1 MNYGISSLSII
12 PVRKEPSEK
21 SEMVTQI
28 LYGEHFEIREQMV
41 GWSNVKLAYDG
52 YEGWIDSKMITE
64 ISSRTLNKLEN
75 SPYAVSSE
83 IFSIIPVNEEQNL
96 MLVAGSTLPV
106 WRPYLKKFTL
116 NKDTFS
122 LKGDVFYGEIK
133 DPRSVIIRQAL
144 KYFNAPYLWGGRTPF
159 GVDCSGFTQII
170 YKMIGIKIPRD
181 AGEQVKVGRAL
192 SFVDETEPGDLAFF
206 DDEEGNIVH
215 VGIIWKRNKII
226 HASGKVRI
234 DNVDQFGIFNVDT
247 KRYTHKMRVM
257 KKIIGLNGTD

>member
-28 LYGEHFEIREQMV
+28 LFGEHFEIMEEMV
-41 GWSNVKLAYDG
+41 GWSRVILAYDG
-52 YEGWIDSKMITE
+52 YEGWIDSKMITP
-64 ISSRTLNKLEN
+64 LNLRALKKLE
-75 SPYAVSSE
+75 SRPFAVSGD
-83 IFSIIPVNEEQNL
+83 IISLVPVNEEQNL

-106 WRPYLKKFTL
+106 WRPYKKEFSV
-116 NKDTFS
+116 NRDTYKS
-122 LKGDVFYGEIK
+122 AGEVFYGKLK
-133 DPRSVIIRQAL
+133 DPRSIIIMQAL
-144 KYFNAPYLWGGRTPF
+144 KYFNAPYLWGGRSPF
-159 GVDCSGFTQII
+159 GIDCSGFVQVI
-170 YKMIGIKIPRD
+170 YKMVGVKIPRD
-181 AGEQVKVGRAL
+181 ASQQVQHGRAL

-234 DNVDQFGIFNVDT
+234 DNVDQFGIFNVDL

-257 KKIIGLNGTD
+257 KKIISANGTD